1 MEQAK
6 FFAEVATQ
14 LHSQASVGATV
25 ELIAQLGGEVLG
37 CMDTGILKVGPHHKI
52 QTLAATSDL
61 VSTDVHAHL
70 STGES
75 PSIDV
80 ISKSQPAI
88 SFDTSKDQ
96 TYPRWGR
103 FVAELG
109 LRSVLSVP
117 LQTADHVYGSLNFYG
132 VTINAFCQSDLHQ
145 VVLFARHAALAWDSV
160 HKRTHLQLAVSAHE
174 IVGQAQG
181 ILMERFEI
189 DADRAFD
196 YLRRQ
201 SEHRNIKLRKVA
213 EWVVANRH
221 EVSPPSAG
229 GKPL

>member
-6 FFAEVATQ
+6 FLVEVASQ
-14 LHSQASVGATV
+14 LHSQTSIESTV
-25 ELIAQLGGEVLG
+25 ELIAQLGGQALG
-37 CMDTGILKVGPHHKI
+37 CMDTGVLKVGPQHKV

-61 VSTDVHAHL
+61 VKTDVHAHL

-80 ISKSQPAI
+80 INKSQPAI
-88 SFDTSKDQ
+88 SFDTAKDR

-103 FVAELG
+103 FVAEYG

-117 LQTADHVYGSLNFYG
+117 LATADHVYGSLNFYG
-132 VTINAFCQSDLHQ
+132 VTINAFCQSDLNQ
-145 VVLFARHAALAWDSV
+145 VSLFARQAALAWDAV
-160 HKRTHLQLAVSAHE
+160 HKRTNLQLAVATHE

-181 ILMERFEI
+181 VLMERFEI

-213 EWVVANRH
+213 EWVLANRH
-221 EVSPPSAG
+221 EVMPPSAG
-229 GKPL
+229 SKPL